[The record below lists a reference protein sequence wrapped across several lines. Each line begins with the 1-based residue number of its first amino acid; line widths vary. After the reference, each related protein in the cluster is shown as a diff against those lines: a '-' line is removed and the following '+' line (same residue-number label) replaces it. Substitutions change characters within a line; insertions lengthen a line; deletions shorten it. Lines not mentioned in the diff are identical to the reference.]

1 MVKDTNKLFTDEE
14 LKNLLI
20 SGIINF
26 DEVLEIK
33 SMNRKFQKTK
43 AMHPYPVHHT
53 ETSGWFT
60 TVDDSASKSGKKK
73 IRRSSETGLWEALSE
88 WYIENRHYAQTT
100 SISQLYEEWIDWK
113 ETPKNADNIA
123 RIRYEWKTYYLEE
136 PLSKDIISKPIV
148 KLTSLEL
155 RKWAESLL
163 KKYKCDKKKYA
174 RIFLIVNQVLE
185 YAADEDVNLIPENI
199 WTKAKKKINKDLIYP
214 EIIPED
220 NTQVFTDEERQAI
233 WKMVYEDL
241 EVYKQKPTS
250 AGLQILFLFETGLR
264 IGECCGLKWSDVQNG
279 RLYIRRQAN
288 NERVKEWTKS
298 NTSARDIPLTRRALK
313 ILEDVKNYNAE
324 HGFSRE
330 WIFQSDNPK
339 YDYRLSYNAADRKL
353 RKLCVRLDSVVKSP
367 HKCRKTCISTLL
379 DNPNVNNKTVQRFAG
394 HKDFATTQRYYNFD
408 RSDKQEQAEAID
420 LALAI

>member
-1 MVKDTNKLFTDEE
+1 MEE
-14 LKNLLI
+14 
-20 SGIINF
+20 
-26 DEVLEIK
+26 
-33 SMNRKFQKTK
+33 
-43 AMHPYPVHHT
+43 A
-53 ETSGWFT
+53 
-60 TVDDSASKSGKKK
+60 
-73 IRRSSETGLWEALSE
+73 
-88 WYIENRHYAQTT
+88 
-100 SISQLYEEWIDWK
+100 
-113 ETPKNADNIA
+113 
-123 RIRYEWKTYYLEE
+123 
-136 PLSKDIISKPIV
+136 LSKDIISKPIV

-163 KKYKCDKKKYA
+163 KKHKCDKKKYA

-241 EVYKQKPTS
+241 EAYKHKPTS

-264 IGECCGLKWSDVQNG
+264 IGECCGLKWSDIQNG

-313 ILEDVKNYNAE
+313 ILEDVKNYNAK

-330 WIFQSDNPK
+330 WIFQGDNPK

-408 RSDKQEQAEAID
+408 RSDRQEQAEAID
-420 LALAI
+420 SALAI

>member
-1 MVKDTNKLFTDEE
+1 MVKDKNKLFTDEE

-33 SMNRKFQKTK
+33 NMNRKFRQAK

-60 TVDDSASKSGKKK
+60 TVDDSACKSGKKK
-73 IRRSSETGLWEALSE
+73 IRRSSESGLWEALAE

-100 SISQLYEEWIDWK
+100 SISQLYEEWINWK
-113 ETPKNADNIA
+113 ETLKNADNIA

-136 PLSKDIISKPIV
+136 ALSKDIISKPIV

-163 KKYKCDKKKYA
+163 KKHKCDKKKYA

-241 EVYKQKPTS
+241 EAYKHKPTS

-264 IGECCGLKWSDVQNG
+264 IGECCGLKWSDIQNG

-313 ILEDVKNYNAE
+313 ILEDVKNYNAK

-330 WIFQSDNPK
+330 WIFQGDNPK

-408 RSDKQEQAEAID
+408 RSDRQEQAEAID
-420 LALAI
+420 SALAI